1 MSSSPKPQ
9 MPQMPQTPTAPG
21 PAPST
26 APTAAAPTT
35 TTPPPA
41 TRHATPLRRSARLRW
56 LALLAGCAI
65 LAVAVILSLSFGSK
79 TIALDTTWTLLLTP
93 DASAESTVLHELR
106 VPRTLMALIVGA
118 ALGLAGALMQ
128 SLTRNPLADPGILG
142 INAGASLAVVLSVA
156 VIGISSIFVYLWFA
170 FLGAAAASVAVYLLG
185 ASGQNQASPAR
196 LALAGVAISAALQA
210 LTEAVVLS
218 DQAVFNEFRLWVAGS
233 LEGRSY
239 DILLTIMPFIIL
251 GALLAMALAP
261 SLNALALGT
270 EKGRSLGVNVR
281 RTQVLTMA
289 AVTLLCGA
297 ATSAIGPVGFVGLAV
312 PFLARGLVGTDQ
324 RWVSALSLILG
335 ASWLLLADVIA
346 RTVVRPEEVQ
356 VGIVAALL
364 GAPFF
369 VAMVRR
375 RKIAAL

>member
-1 MSSSPKPQ
+1 
-9 MPQMPQTPTAPG
+9 MPQTPTAPG